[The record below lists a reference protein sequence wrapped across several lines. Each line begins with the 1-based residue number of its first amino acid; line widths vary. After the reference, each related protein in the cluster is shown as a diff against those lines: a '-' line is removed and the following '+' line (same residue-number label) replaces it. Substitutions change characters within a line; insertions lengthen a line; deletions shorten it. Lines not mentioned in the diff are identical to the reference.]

1 MQFTVEWVENHIC
14 LTSLIQKFFLQN
26 KTTLSAAQINAPTL
40 IYIPVPQW
48 SICSISPY
56 HMCVRQRAS
65 GLLTITNPG
74 LIFQASCYW
83 DSFPFHNNFLLDL
96 CPLKCICPPLIK
108 DVWKSLWLLS
118 PWSSSRL
125 SPQITLF
132 SSSVSDIQGKMWL
145 SFATKSLHTPNSTFT
160 ALNKWYFLS

>member
-26 KTTLSAAQINAPTL
+26 KTTLSSAQINAPTL

-96 CPLKCICPPLIK
+96 CPLKCICPLLIK

-145 SFATKSLHTPNSTFT
+145 SFTTKSLHTPNSTVT

>member
-26 KTTLSAAQINAPTL
+26 KTTLSSAQINAPTL

-96 CPLKCICPPLIK
+96 CPLKYICPLLIK

-145 SFATKSLHTPNSTFT
+145 SFTTKSLHTPNSTVT